1 MRIHTVSLVCVI
13 VLGALLFAAPGQA
26 QENRASGKPDG
37 NPIELLLVGIAD
49 TAASAWDKAKATV
62 FGETP
67 GELNVSSSSPMDAVR
82 DMHSPGGSPFWDHLE
97 DAGYKFKELV
107 TEVGIIPGIEFEF
120 VIAREL
126 SEADRN
132 ALERT
137 LEIDAKRNR
146 GFIPAIQ
153 RKIVWT
159 LLEASEVKGMRIEQ
173 LKVTMLPLPGVEFVL
188 APTEGPMS
196 EEHDTIYRNVKDLK
210 RYLKEQEEKV
220 EHEKKAPP
228 Q

>member
-1 MRIHTVSLVCVI
+1 MRICTAPLMFSV
-13 VLGALLFAAPGQA
+13 VLCGLLFASPGKA
-26 QENRASGKPDG
+26 QDYGSLNRQGS
-37 NPIELLLVGIAD
+37 NPVELILVGITD
-49 TAASAWDKAKATV
+49 TAASAWAKTKAAI

-67 GELNVSSSSPMDAVR
+67 GDLKIAPATPMDAVR
-82 DMHSPGGSPFWDHLE
+82 DIHNPGGSAFWDHLS

-137 LEIDAKRNR
+137 LEIDAKQNP
-146 GFIPAIQ
+146 GFFAAIQ
-153 RKIVWT
+153 REIVWT
-159 LLEASEVKGMRIEQ
+159 LLEASEVKGMRIEE
-173 LKVTMLPLPGVEFVL
+173 LTVTMLPLPGVEFVL
-188 APTEGPMS
+188 APAEGPMS
-196 EEHDTIYRNVKDLK
+196 EEHDTLYRNIKDLK
-210 RYLKEQEEKV
+210 RYLKEQEEKTQDA
-220 EHEKKAPP
+220 KKL